1 VGHARRP
8 GACSRPRSPW
18 SASTASGSTTIPS
31 PATGWGPSG
40 SRGRPRSR
48 SICWR
53 CKPPC

>member
-31 PATGWGPSG
+31 PATGWGLSG